1 LKLDDIDDLI
11 ISSLSMKTGDLVCYT
26 HHHHEE
32 VFLGVILGRY
42 EDNRWYHL
50 LLSNGSVIA
59 GHYLRM
65 GEV

>member
-1 LKLDDIDDLI
+1 
-11 ISSLSMKTGDLVCYT
+11 MKTGDLVCYT
-26 HHHHEE
+26 HHHHGE

-42 EDNRWYHL
+42 EDNRWYQI

-65 GEV
+65 KET